1 MSSLNMHQFFDA
13 SVLCSLNEGFPNS
26 VIEALAAARPMV
38 ATPVGGVPDVVT
50 DGVTG
55 ILVPL
60 GDPAAFAGALRTLEA
75 APPLRSLL
83 GEVGRETVRVRFHQE
98 IVIEKL
104 STLYETLANRH
115 LAAIRR
121 CADG

>member
-26 VIEALAAARPMV
+26 VIEALAAARPIV

-55 ILVPL
+55 ILAPL

-75 APPLRSLL
+75 APPLRARL
-83 GEVGRETVRVRFHQE
+83 GEAGREAVRMKFHQE

-104 STLYETLANRH
+104 SALYEALVS
-115 LAAIRR
+115 RR
-121 CADG
+121 E